1 MSETVNQETTTATAN
16 QTAQEPTEK
25 LFTQE
30 QVNQFFNKRYSE
42 LMSELETFKT
52 KAAKYD
58 ELEEAK
64 KDELQKATE
73 RAEKL
78 QAELDAIK
86 KTQSLKEMREK
97 VAKDAGIPINSMS
110 LITGETEEA
119 CKEQADIIKAMMV
132 PGHYPSVPDGGEV
145 TNLNNGSARDVFK
158 DWAQQMND

>member
-58 ELEEAK
+58 EL
-64 KDELQKATE
+64 
-73 RAEKL
+73 
-78 QAELDAIK
+78 
-86 KTQSLKEMREK
+86 
-97 VAKDAGIPINSMS
+97 V
-110 LITGETEEA
+110 
-119 CKEQADIIKAMMV
+119 
-132 PGHYPSVPDGGEV
+132 
-145 TNLNNGSARDVFK
+145 
-158 DWAQQMND
+158 